1 MPEWRSH
8 MLKPRPNTVKNKYF
22 FKVKKNFFKSHIETT
37 KTDQVLGHKV
47 IPNRFQRIGVTQ
59 ISFVVFKTSWCLEM
73 ENSKLP
79 INPLLGCTRRP
90 SKPCSLAS
98 RPKSRETVTDING
111 LLDRGSY
118 TSKPKGPGDL
128 PHCVQQTADETW
140 QQSSILGG
148 EGNWS
153 QVDPSV
159 TREDSSQGRGQAHSY

>member
-22 FKVKKNFFKSHIETT
+22 FKVKKKIFKSHIETT

-59 ISFVVFKTSWCLEM
+59 ILFVVFKTSWCLEM

-128 PHCVQQTADETW
+128 PHCVQQTRHG
-140 QQSSILGG
+140 SNLRYLGVKG
-148 EGNWS
+148 IEVRLTHQLPGKPAARAGGKHIVIN
-153 QVDPSV
+153 
-159 TREDSSQGRGQAHSY
+159 